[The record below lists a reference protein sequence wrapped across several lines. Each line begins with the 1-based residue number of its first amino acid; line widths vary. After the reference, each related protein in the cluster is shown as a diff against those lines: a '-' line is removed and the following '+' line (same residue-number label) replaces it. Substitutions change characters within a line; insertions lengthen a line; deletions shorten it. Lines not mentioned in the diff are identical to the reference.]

1 MNKKNTQS
9 DDSNILATPEEAFRT
24 IEEDSNKAGGQF
36 IPPEEYNGS
45 VGRTMFDTPSSK
57 DGTITVLMPDVNI
70 DKLPNQALVRVKSI
84 KDGRTYLGAIV
95 EGPFAEP
102 DGLRADATP
111 LVVTSVSGGM
121 LTPKFHGRAQL
132 EILSEELEG
141 GITITPRLRPKPN
154 SAVFPLTADETAKVL
169 CTSGDIR
176 IGLAN
181 GFEDLSV
188 SIPNDKKV
196 LPRHVGILG
205 TTGGGKSTTVSGLI
219 AKAQAEGIA
228 VIIID
233 TEGEYCA
240 VNEPTKDPR
249 MLKELE
255 QRRQTP
261 NGIPNTHVYHL
272 VGRDTNNPKHPS
284 RRAFSLCFN
293 SLSPH
298 AIAEILE
305 FTDAQEERFFKAYE
319 FTKIALERLK
329 IWPRQSNQDD
339 QKKLLELD
347 ELEEGYPGMKL
358 NHLFEM
364 VQLCH
369 DKIAGGENDPYL
381 RTEFGKH
388 LEEVKGI
395 INASGKQLPGSPP
408 SWRAVIGRLSRIR
421 RLGVFDSTAAP
432 PFDFKNM
439 LQPARVSI
447 LDLSDSGE
455 PKINNLVIAELL
467 RGVQIQ
473 QEENYVMAT
482 KEGKTPTPVLI
493 FIEEAHEF
501 LSEQRIKQMPT
512 LFGQV
517 ARIAR
522 RGRKRWIGLVFIT
535 QLPQHLPDDV
545 MGLINN
551 WILHKI
557 GDATVLNRLK
567 RSIGGINDS
576 QWRHILS
583 LAPGQAICS
592 FVSLT
597 RPLQVSI
604 DPTPCKLLMI
614 D

>member
-9 DDSNILATPEEAFRT
+9 DDSNILATPEEAFRA
-24 IEEDSNKAGGQF
+24 IEEDSTKAGGQF

-70 DKLPNQALVRVKSI
+70 DKLPNQALVRIKSI

-121 LTPKFHGRAQL
+121 LTPKFHGRAQA

-154 SAVFPLTADETAKVL
+154 SAVFPLSADETARVL

-176 IGLAN
+176 LGLAN
-181 GFEDLSV
+181 GFEDLAV

-240 VNEPTKDPR
+240 INEPTHDPR

-255 QRRQTP
+255 QRGLAP
-261 NGIPNTHVYHL
+261 FGVPNTHIYHL

-284 RRAFSLCFN
+284 KKQFSLRFN
-293 SLSPH
+293 SLSQY
-298 AIAEILE
+298 AISEILN
-305 FTDAQEERFFKAYE
+305 FNTAQEERFLKAYDI
-319 FTKIALERLK
+319 TKIALERFK
-329 IWPRQSNQDD
+329 IWPVTPQDRQR
-339 QKKLLELD
+339 LIELD
-347 ELEEGYPGMKL
+347 ELEEGYPEMKL
-358 NHLFEM
+358 AHLYDV
-364 VQLCH
+364 VQQ
-369 DKIAGGENDPYL
+369 IACIKAKDPDPCL
-381 RTEFGKH
+381 STTLFNSKQSELKD
-388 LEEVKGI
+388 I
-395 INASGKQLPGSPP
+395 INSQQTESHIF
-408 SWRAVIGRLSRIR
+408 SWRAVQGRLGTLK
-421 RLGVFDSTAAP
+421 RLGVFDSQSSP
-432 PFDFKNM
+432 SLNFKDM
-439 LQPARVSI
+439 LQPGRVSI

-467 RGVQIQ
+467 RGVQLQ
-473 QEENYVMAT
+473 QEENYVAST
-482 KEGKTPTPVLI
+482 KAGKTPTPVVI

-501 LSEQRIKQMPT
+501 LSDQRIKQMPT

-545 MGLINN
+545 IGLINN

-557 GDATVLNRLK
+557 GDATILNHLK
-567 RSIGGINDS
+567 RSIGGINDA
-576 QWRHILS
+576 QWRHVLS

>member
-1 MNKKNTQS
+1 MNEKNTQS
-9 DDSNILATPEEAFRT
+9 ADSNILATPEEAFRT
-24 IEEDSNKAGGQF
+24 IEEDSIAAGGQF
-36 IPPEEYNGS
+36 VPPEEYNGS

-70 DKLPNQALVRVKSI
+70 DKLPNQALVRIKSI
-84 KDGRTYLGAIV
+84 KDRRTYLGAIV

-121 LTPKFHGRAQL
+121 LIPKFHGRAQV

-154 SAVFPLTADETAKVL
+154 SAVFPLSSEETAKVL
-169 CTSGDIR
+169 CTAGDIR
-176 IGLAN
+176 IGMAN

-219 AKAQAEGIA
+219 AKAQAQGIA

-240 VNEPTKDPR
+240 INEPTNDQR

-255 QRRQTP
+255 QRGLTP
-261 NGIPNTHVYHL
+261 NGVPNTHIYHL

-284 RRAFSLCFN
+284 RKQFSLRFN
-293 SLSPH
+293 SLSQYT
-298 AIAEILE
+298 ISEILN
-305 FTDAQEERFFKAYE
+305 FNTAQEERFLKAYDI
-319 FTKIALERLK
+319 TKLALERFK
-329 IWPRQSNQDD
+329 IWPVTAQDRQR
-339 QKKLLELD
+339 LIELD
-347 ELEEGYPGMKL
+347 EFEEGYPEMKL
-358 NHLFEM
+358 SHLYDV
-364 VQLCH
+364 VQQ
-369 DKIAGGENDPYL
+369 IACIKAKDSDPYL
-381 RTEFGKH
+381 SAPNFNGNQSLLKE
-388 LEEVKGI
+388 I
-395 INASGKQLPGSPP
+395 INSQQTESHVG
-408 SWRAVIGRLSRIR
+408 SWRAVQGRLGVLK
-421 RLGVFDSTAAP
+421 RLGVFDSTKS
-432 PFDFKNM
+432 PFLNFKEI
-439 LQPARVSI
+439 LQSGRVSI

-467 RGVQIQ
+467 RGVQLQ
-473 QEENYVMAT
+473 QEENYITAT
-482 KEGKTPTPVLI
+482 KEGKSPTPVLI

-545 MGLINN
+545 MGLVNN
-551 WILHKI
+551 WVLHKI
-557 GDATVLNRLK
+557 SDATILNHLR
-567 RSIGGINDS
+567 RSIGGINDA
-576 QWRHILS
+576 QWRNILS